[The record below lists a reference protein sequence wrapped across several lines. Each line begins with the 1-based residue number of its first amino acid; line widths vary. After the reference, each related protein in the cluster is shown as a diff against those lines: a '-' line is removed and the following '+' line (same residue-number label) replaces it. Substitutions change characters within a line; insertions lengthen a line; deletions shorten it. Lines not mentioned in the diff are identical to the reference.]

1 MKNKYDTPEH
11 RRIQQNN
18 GNVPP
23 WRQWGPYVSERA
35 WGTVREDYSP
45 DGDAWNFLTHDLARK
60 KAYRWGEDGLAAIC
74 DRYQLL
80 VFSLALWNE
89 CDPILKERA
98 FGVTPDEGNH
108 GEDVKEYYFY
118 LDNTPSHSYMKYL
131 YKYPQREFPYQQLI
145 SENQARAGK
154 GPEYELLDTGIFD
167 DNRYFD
173 VEVEYAKASP
183 TDICIRITAHNR
195 GPDDAP
201 LHILPHLWY
210 RNTWAWSEPRDPE
223 PCISLAAST
232 AGSSQTSGHISL
244 VADSSA
250 IDPLQGLLFPY
261 RLGTYYL
268 HASGNGKPMFTNN
281 ETNMAEV
288 FGDGAESYSPYVK
301 DAFHRHIINNEN
313 CINPELTGT
322 RSCLHYRFTV
332 AAGDSVEVKL
342 RLTAE
347 NPATPFADFDDIFKR
362 RQQEADQF
370 YASIHPPRAS
380 AEEQRI
386 QRQALAGLLWSKQV
400 YLFNVKQWLDGDL
413 SCCPPPESRKT
424 IRNQH
429 WRHLNSMR
437 VLLVPDKWEY
447 PWFAAWDLAFIAVTM
462 ALVDPAFAREQLW
475 LMLFEQFQHPNGQIP
490 AYEWEFS
497 EVNPPVH
504 AWAVWRVYNMEKRKY
519 GHADRDF
526 LEQCFH
532 KLLINFTWWVNKV
545 DTEDNNIF
553 EGGFLGLD
561 NITVIDRDRD
571 LPDGA
576 VLEQSDATGWMGMFC
591 LNMMQIALELAR
603 EDNVYESMATK
614 FFEHYNY
621 IGTAMKRMGGRDYQL
636 WDDDD
641 GFFYDVLRCA
651 DGSFRKFQVRSL
663 VGLIPVFATE
673 SLQKE
678 RAKDFPSFMSNLD
691 WFLTNRQDFS
701 QTCSY
706 PVVKDNETTY
716 ILSNI
721 DREQM
726 TRILQRVFDP
736 DEFLADYGMRS
747 LSKAYQQEPFIFG
760 DRRVCYEPG
769 EAVSKIKGGNS
780 NWRGPVWFP
789 TGFLMAESLC
799 RMGRVLDEDF
809 RLVVNFDDNTGSKE
823 LNLCQLAEELVGR
836 MISLYLPDENG
847 LRPVHG
853 SNRQFQHDPHWKD
866 HLLFYEYFHG
876 DSGYGLGASH
886 QTGWTAL
893 VAVMIDEWR
902 QDDS

>member
-1 MKNKYDTPEH
+1 M
-11 RRIQQNN
+11 
-18 GNVPP
+18 
-23 WRQWGPYVSERA
+23 
-35 WGTVREDYSP
+35 
-45 DGDAWNFLTHDLARK
+45 
-60 KAYRWGEDGLAAIC
+60 
-74 DRYQLL
+74 
-80 VFSLALWNE
+80 
-89 CDPILKERA
+89 
-98 FGVTPDEGNH
+98 
-108 GEDVKEYYFY
+108 
-118 LDNTPSHSYMKYL
+118 
-131 YKYPQREFPYQQLI
+131 
-145 SENQARAGK
+145 
-154 GPEYELLDTGIFD
+154 
-167 DNRYFD
+167 
-173 VEVEYAKASP
+173 
-183 TDICIRITAHNR
+183 
-195 GPDDAP
+195 
-201 LHILPHLWY
+201 
-210 RNTWAWSEPRDPE
+210 
-223 PCISLAAST
+223 
-232 AGSSQTSGHISL
+232 
-244 VADSSA
+244 
-250 IDPLQGLLFPY
+250 
-261 RLGTYYL
+261 
-268 HASGNGKPMFTNN
+268 
-281 ETNMAEV
+281 
-288 FGDGAESYSPYVK
+288 
-301 DAFHRHIINNEN
+301 
-313 CINPELTGT
+313 
-322 RSCLHYRFTV
+322 
-332 AAGDSVEVKL
+332 
-342 RLTAE
+342 
-347 NPATPFADFDDIFKR
+347 PFADFDEVFKQR
-362 RQQEADQF
+362 KQEADQF
-370 YASIHPPRAS
+370 YASIHPPAAS
-380 AEEQRI
+380 TEEKQI

-413 SCCPPPESRKT
+413 GCCPPPESRKT

-571 LPDGA
+571 LPNGA

-603 EDNVYESMATK
+603 EDKVYESMATK

-636 WDDDD
+636 WDDED

-651 DGSFRKFQVRSL
+651 DGSFRKFRVRSL

-673 SLQKE
+673 SLQQG
-678 RAKDFPSFMSNLD
+678 RTSSFPSFMSNLN

-701 QTCSY
+701 RTCSY
-706 PVVKDNETTY
+706 PVEKDNATTY

-721 DREQM
+721 DRDQM
-726 TRILQRVFDP
+726 ARILKRVFDP
-736 DEFLADYGMRS
+736 EEFLSDYGMRS
-747 LSKAYQQEPFIFG
+747 LSRAYQEEPFIFA

-769 EAVSKIKGGNS
+769 EAEVKLKGGNS

-799 RMGRVLDEDF
+799 RMGHVLDDDF
-809 RLVVNFDDNTGSKE
+809 KLAVNFDNNADSKE
-823 LNLCQLAEELVGR
+823 LNLCQLAEELVDR
-836 MISLYLPDENG
+836 MIGLFLPDANG

-853 SNRQFQHDPHWKD
+853 NNKKFQHDPYWKD

-876 DSGYGLGASH
+876 DSGCGLGASH

-893 VAVMIDEWR
+893 VAIMIDEWR
-902 QDDS
+902 QHDS